1 VRGLLRMAKATLPAP
16 DSPEALLAEVRRLY
30 RLLEQ
35 LPIDEKPKPQGS
47 QRASARYLELE
58 TQIRALADRYRACYP
73 ETGETG
79 G

>member
-1 VRGLLRMAKATLPAP
+1 MAKASLPAP

-30 RLLEQ
+30 RLLEEF
-35 LPIDEKPKPQGS
+35 PKDEKPSAIGG

-58 TQIRALADRYRACYP
+58 TQIRAVADRYRAACDTT
-73 ETGETG
+73 EETG